1 MGRLPLPPPSATDRR
16 AWRIVGYFIILVG
29 MAAIAMALSVRLSGR
44 NSPPSRPPGD
54 VTALLS
60 APTAF
65 SRPAGP
71 EIAPVPVRTTL
82 TLGLEA
88 ARRGEVAEA
97 ERLFR
102 LAVASDPTDAE
113 AWNALGVALIRQGA
127 REHGVEALRRALRL
141 APAHAEAHRNLGVAL
156 DRLGRRDEAA
166 RHYERFMALAAAEDP
181 GRADVRRRL
190 LELAQDRGP
199 A

>member
-1 MGRLPLPPPSATDRR
+1 
-16 AWRIVGYFIILVG
+16 
-29 MAAIAMALSVRLSGR
+29 
-44 NSPPSRPPGD
+44 
-54 VTALLS
+54 
-60 APTAF
+60 
-65 SRPAGP
+65 
-71 EIAPVPVRTTL
+71 
-82 TLGLEA
+82 
-88 ARRGEVAEA
+88 
-97 ERLFR
+97 
-102 LAVASDPTDAE
+102 
-113 AWNALGVALIRQGA
+113 VALIRQGA